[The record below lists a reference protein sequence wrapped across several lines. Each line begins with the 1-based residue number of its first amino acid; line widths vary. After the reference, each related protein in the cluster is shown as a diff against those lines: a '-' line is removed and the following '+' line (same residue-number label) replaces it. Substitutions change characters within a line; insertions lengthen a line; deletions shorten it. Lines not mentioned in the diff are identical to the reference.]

1 MLDRKQTINQR
12 RNKMKRLALILMLVI
27 GLLFMA
33 SCSEDDESSTQP
45 TPVPEWVGT
54 WLSAGDDVAPLL
66 VALFQYDSVRVEMT
80 QNQIV
85 RTHSHVAGGAWSTVE
100 GTYKITEAAS
110 GDIHTAEFN
119 YAPFDQAGIIQIIAG
134 TPKTM
139 KLEVVQI
146 RPDIGAVPRTPDSGF
161 GSDVALGTLNIQ
173 NYVKED

>member
-1 MLDRKQTINQR
+1 
-12 RNKMKRLALILMLVI
+12 MKRLTLIVMIVA
-27 GLLFMA
+27 GMLFMN
-33 SCSEDDESSTQP
+33 SCSKDDESTTQP
-45 TPVPEWVGT
+45 TPVAEWVGT

-80 QNQIV
+80 QDLIV
-85 RTHSHVAGGAWSTVE
+85 KTHSHIAGGAWSTVE
-100 GTYKITEAAS
+100 GTYKITKSAS
-110 GDIHTAEFN
+110 GDVHTAEFF
-119 YAPFDQAGIIQIIAG
+119 YSAFDQAGIIQIMAG

>member
-1 MLDRKQTINQR
+1 MKKLVSILIVVSGML
-12 RNKMKRLALILMLVI
+12 L
-27 GLLFMA
+27 MA
-33 SCSEDDESSTQP
+33 SCSEDDSSTTQP
-45 TPVPEWVGT
+45 VPVPEWVGT

-80 QNQIV
+80 QDLIV

-100 GTYKITEAAS
+100 GTYKITTSAAGS
-110 GDIHTAEFN
+110 VHTAEFF